1 MYNELMGF
9 IKKNEENEHIVSKFK
24 CIVQHQGPLISI
36 DPNYYGSK
44 YNVLKEW
51 ENEEISK
58 EPLAIIM
65 ADDPVTCAMHLCK
78 GERTS

>member
-1 MYNELMGF
+1 MYNELMDF
-9 IKKNEENEHIVSKFK
+9 IKKNEENEDIVSKFK
-24 CIVQHQGPLISI
+24 CIVQHQGPLICI
-36 DPNYYGSK
+36 DPSYCGSK
-44 YNVLKEW
+44 YNVLMEW
-51 ENEEISK
+51 DYEEITK